1 MNPRPTLT
9 EETITI
15 KVDESFDEVI
25 LDECEAIWKKN
36 ISNKLNVS
44 SNYYNLSVDDREKL
58 LTLMKDWATK
68 ELITISRVRMNNRP
82 TITL

>member
-15 KVDESFDEVI
+15 TVNEAFEAAI
-25 LDECEAIWKKN
+25 LAECDTLIKTNVTNRLN
-36 ISNKLNVS
+36 IST
-44 SNYYNLSVDDREKL
+44 NYYNLSIDDREKL
-58 LTLMKDWATK
+58 LTLMKDWTTK
-68 ELITISRVRMNNRP
+68 ELMTISRTRMNNRP